1 MAARA
6 KLTITVTASR
16 NYSTISYSTG
26 GTYKSLIVG
35 DVQDLMNLQPVL
47 TTSGSK
53 AFWEAALPLVLA
65 DITAGH
71 GGGS

>member
-16 NYSTISYSTG
+16 NYSTVSYSTG
-26 GTYKSLIVG
+26 GTYKALTVG
-35 DVQDLMNLQPVL
+35 DVGDLMQLQPTF

-53 AFWEAALPLVLA
+53 AFWEAVLPLVLA